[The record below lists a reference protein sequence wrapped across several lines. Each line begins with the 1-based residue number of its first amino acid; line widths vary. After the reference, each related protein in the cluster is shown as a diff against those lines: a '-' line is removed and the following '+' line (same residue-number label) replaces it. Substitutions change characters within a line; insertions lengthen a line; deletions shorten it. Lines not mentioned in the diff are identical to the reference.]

1 MNKFVNTPELKKPH
15 PQTQPPPTDWF
26 SLAQFG
32 CSSAVFSFFI
42 ILSFGMIVF
51 SIFRWG
57 TPEVMGRLILASGL
71 GLISFL
77 ALLSVLFSSAK
88 VFNKPV
94 VFPDRWPNFRKN
106 IHPTRSFWL
115 IPLLLALGFWAE
127 QGGTTRQLW
136 ILPFHVL
143 TVGWIA
149 LCLAWLGIRGLPKGS
164 NQRIWG
170 MVLSGLVLAPFIIGI
185 IELLALVLGILLVVV
200 NMFNGSALAGKLYTL
215 GYYFQNFE
223 PGSEITT
230 GMLEA
235 LNQPEFL
242 TGALIFIAGVVPL
255 IEEALKPVGI
265 LLLGGRDIDPKKGF
279 VYGLISGAAFGITE
293 TVFAITSIEMWSAS
307 IILRFGGSVIHA
319 ALSGLMGWA
328 LVMAWKE
335 RRFLR
340 LGAAY
345 LLAAVYH
352 GLWNGAAIL
361 VSFASFQVKS
371 PIVPSYIMGTAPI
384 FFVALII
391 LGLAFIYMSNKF
403 LNGLTGNE
411 PDGLNIESG
420 ETL

>member
-1 MNKFVNTPELKKPH
+1 MNELVNTPELENPH

-32 CSSAVFSFFI
+32 CSSVVFLFLI
-42 ILSFGMIVF
+42 IFSFGMIVF
-51 SIFRWG
+51 NIIYW
-57 TPEVMGRLILASGL
+57 TPEVMGRLMLAGGL

-77 ALLSVLFSSAK
+77 ALLSALFSSAK
-88 VFNKPV
+88 VFNKPI
-94 VFPDRWPNFRKN
+94 VFPDWWSNFRKN

-127 QGGTTRQLW
+127 QGGTARQLW

-143 TVGWIA
+143 IVGWIA
-149 LCLAWLGIRGLPKGS
+149 LYLAWLGIRGLPKGS

-185 IELLALVLGILLVVV
+185 TELLALVLGLLLVVV
-200 NMFNGSALAGKLYTL
+200 NMLNNSALAGKLYTL

-230 GMLEA
+230 RMLEA

-242 TGALIFIAGVVPL
+242 AGALIFIAGVVPL
-255 IEEALKPVGI
+255 IEELLKPVGI

-293 TVFAITSIEMWSAS
+293 TVFAVTSIEMWSVS
-307 IILRFGGSVIHA
+307 MMLRFGGSVIHA

-328 LVMAWKE
+328 LVMTWKE
-335 RRFLR
+335 RRFLQ
-340 LGAAY
+340 LGAIY

-361 VSFASFQVKS
+361 VFFASFQVKS
-371 PIVPSYIMGTAPI
+371 PIVPSYVVGAASI

-391 LGLAFIYMSNKF
+391 LGLVFIYMSNKF
-403 LNGLTGNE
+403 LNGLAGNE
-411 PDGLNIESG
+411 PDSLNIESG